1 MPVLIDYPSSPGVA
15 GTHVGLLSLFI
26 DETGKVVRVRV
37 DTQTLPLEMQDAAR
51 SAFMGTAFTPGL
63 VDGLPVRSRI
73 RVEVIFEAGIPTR

>member
-1 MPVLIDYPSSPGVA
+1 MPVLIDYPSIPGVP

-37 DTQTLPLEMQDAAR
+37 DSQTLPLEMQDAAR
-51 SAFMGTAFTPGL
+51 SAFMGAAFTPGL

-73 RVEVIFEAGIPTR
+73 RVEVTFEAGIPTR